1 MNQPTAQTS
10 VAGRQREQI
19 WQEVGGSRY
28 VFRLIIGLSVVGVF
42 YLILLGSMILSALHI
57 VSQQDT
63 LSYFTAYTSLLG
75 NLMNTMAVMIVILAA
90 AVLIRVIPLIGCI
103 ILYRL
108 CRNGAPTQSLMPAF
122 TCCQV
127 FGVIEALLWSALVV
141 YDIINMFRYGFA
153 FPKNAGS
160 VYYMILVISVIM
172 IVCKIA
178 QGVLLTRFM
187 ARLKNGIRTE
197 TMENSYFGG
206 LRFASVMLT
215 VCHVIL
221 LIALVAN
228 LLIILG
234 IGDFFKTFRYLWM
247 WYLFFIGYILSNS
260 FLSAVLRQYYRAT
273 TLSLSGVPTHT
284 GYGAASP
291 MTGGQYNPYQTY
303 RSPDGS
309 DDPYSQPPS
318 YGQSPEQPFGT
329 GYGQMPPNNMPAQNQ
344 PFGTGY
350 GQVPPNNMPAQNQSF
365 GTGYGQVPPNNMP
378 AQNQSFGTA
387 YHQSPQVPPSGNNYN
402 ASPQT
407 PPAGNHHYGQPSVPP
422 SAGQDPFGD
431 MFTFNTHNRR

>member
-1 MNQPTAQTS
+1 
-10 VAGRQREQI
+10 
-19 WQEVGGSRY
+19 
-28 VFRLIIGLSVVGVF
+28 
-42 YLILLGSMILSALHI
+42 
-57 VSQQDT
+57 
-63 LSYFTAYTSLLG
+63 
-75 NLMNTMAVMIVILAA
+75 
-90 AVLIRVIPLIGCI
+90 
-103 ILYRL
+103 
-108 CRNGAPTQSLMPAF
+108 
-122 TCCQV
+122 
-127 FGVIEALLWSALVV
+127 
-141 YDIINMFRYGFA
+141 
-153 FPKNAGS
+153 
-160 VYYMILVISVIM
+160 
-172 IVCKIA
+172 
-178 QGVLLTRFM
+178 
-187 ARLKNGIRTE
+187 
-197 TMENSYFGG
+197 MENSYFGG

-234 IGDFFKTFRYLWM
+234 IGDFFRTFRYLWM

-365 GTGYGQVPPNNMP
+365 GT
-378 AQNQSFGTA
+378 A